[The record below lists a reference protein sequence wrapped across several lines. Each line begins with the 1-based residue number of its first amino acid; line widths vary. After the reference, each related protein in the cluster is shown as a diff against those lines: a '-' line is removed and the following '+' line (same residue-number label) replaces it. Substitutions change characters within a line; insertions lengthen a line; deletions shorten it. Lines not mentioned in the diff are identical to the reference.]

1 MWLYVTLGLIF
12 GTISL
17 IAFLVLQSF
26 ARRSDP
32 IVKRLRD
39 VESMA
44 RDRSVED
51 DNLDTV
57 EAAKNKTNPFLEK
70 ISLTLGKFAPKD
82 EAGNSKLRL
91 ALMQAGFYNENSVR
105 ILVSLKILSALTLFS
120 TYILLTLIAKR
131 SGPSIFLVGMLLV
144 LMGYVLPGLV
154 LQGKIRR
161 RQDDI
166 AVGLPDVLDFLVICV
181 EAGLGLNA
189 AMLRVGQ
196 ELRLRC
202 KALSEELLIVNQEM
216 FTGISR
222 ERALRHLAQ
231 RNRVEDL
238 KILVGSL
245 VLADKLGTNI
255 ADTLRV
261 QSDSL
266 RTRVRQRAEE
276 KAAKAG
282 IKLLFPLVFLIMPA
296 LFIVILGPGIIMIIK
311 TLAPILPQ

>member
-1 MWLYVTLGLIF
+1 MWLYVTLGLIL
-12 GTISL
+12 GTVSL
-17 IAFLVLQSF
+17 ITFLVLQSL
-26 ARRSDP
+26 AKRADP
-32 IVKRLRD
+32 VTKRLRD
-39 VESMA
+39 IESMSGNQGLADDALTTAAAA
-44 RDRSVED
+44 R
-51 DNLDTV
+51 
-57 EAAKNKTNPFLEK
+57 NKTNPFLEK
-70 ISLTLGKFAPKD
+70 ISLTLGKFVRKD

-105 ILVSLKILSALTLFS
+105 IFLSLKILCALTLFS
-120 TYILLTLIAKR
+120 TYSLLSLIAKKG
-131 SGPSIFLVGMLLV
+131 GPSIFLVGLLLV

-166 AVGLPDVLDFLVICV
+166 AGGLPDVLDFLVICV

-202 KALSEELLIVNQEM
+202 KALSDELLLVNQEM
-216 FTGISR
+216 LTGITR
-222 ERALRHLAQ
+222 EQALRHLAQ

-282 IKLLFPLVFLIMPA
+282 IKLLFPLVFLIFPA
-296 LFIVILGPGIIMIIK
+296 LFIVILGPGVIMIVK
-311 TLAPILPQ
+311 TLGPILQK

>member
-1 MWLYVTLGLIF
+1 MWLYVTLGLIL
-12 GTISL
+12 GTVSL
-17 IAFLVLQSF
+17 IVFLVLQSL
-26 ARRSDP
+26 AKRADP
-32 IVKRLRD
+32 VTKRLRD
-39 VESMA
+39 LESMSGNQGLA
-44 RDRSVED
+44 D
-51 DNLDTV
+51 DALTAAA
-57 EAAKNKTNPFLEK
+57 AAKNKTNPFIEK
-70 ISLTLGKFAPKD
+70 ISLALGKFAPKD

-105 ILVSLKILSALTLFS
+105 IFLSLKILCAVTLFS
-120 TYILLTLIAKR
+120 TYGLLLLIAKKG
-131 SGPSIFLVGMLLV
+131 GPSLFLVGLLLV
-144 LMGYVLPGLV
+144 LMGYVLPGFV

-161 RQDDI
+161 RQEEI
-166 AVGLPDVLDFLVICV
+166 AGGLPDVLDFLVICV

-189 AMLRVGQ
+189 AILRVGQ

-202 KALSEELLIVNQEM
+202 KALSDELLLVNQEM
-216 FTGISR
+216 LTGITR

-282 IKLLFPLVFLIMPA
+282 IKLLFPLVFLIFPA
-296 LFIVILGPGIIMIIK
+296 LFIVILGPGVIMIIK
-311 TLAPILPQ
+311 SLAPILQK

>member
-1 MWLYVTLGLIF
+1 MWLYVTLGLIV
-12 GTISL
+12 GTVSL
-17 IAFLVLQSF
+17 IVFLVLQSL
-26 ARRSDP
+26 AKRADP
-32 IVKRLRD
+32 VTKRLRD
-39 VESMA
+39 LESMSGNQGLA
-44 RDRSVED
+44 D
-51 DNLDTV
+51 DALTAAA
-57 EAAKNKTNPFLEK
+57 AAKNKTNPFIEK
-70 ISLTLGKFAPKD
+70 ISLALGKFAPKD

-105 ILVSLKILSALTLFS
+105 IFLSLKILCAVTLFS
-120 TYILLTLIAKR
+120 TYILLSLLAKKGGL
-131 SGPSIFLVGMLLV
+131 SLFLVGLLLV
-144 LMGYVLPGLV
+144 LMGYALPGFV

-161 RQDDI
+161 RQEEI
-166 AVGLPDVLDFLVICV
+166 AGGLPDVLDFLVICV

-189 AMLRVGQ
+189 AILRVGQ

-202 KALSEELLIVNQEM
+202 KALSDELLLVNQEM
-216 FTGISR
+216 LTGITR

-282 IKLLFPLVFLIMPA
+282 IKLLFPLVFLIFPA
-296 LFIVILGPGIIMIIK
+296 LFIVILGPGVIMIIK
-311 TLAPILPQ
+311 TLGPILQK